1 MISVRG
7 VARAVA
13 KCLWG
18 MAALVSV
25 LMVSPQAW
33 GVELFSASLKNG
45 DYGTG
50 TTKDTMAPN
59 LGGSPHVLGIVNSA
73 DGVTFTSTDLNNR
86 GNAVI
91 YWQPG
96 AAVNSFRQHGTIS
109 FRMKGDQSMFS
120 SMTAWGHLWGENYG
134 WNQWN
139 NGQGSFSS
147 AVSLVPNGTGP
158 EDDLMRIYMSAL
170 NNDAWY
176 FPGNTSNVTMDFGHW
191 HSIGFT
197 WGGPNYDY
205 EIWIDGEMKSGYD
218 LPAGVNLPWGMDAPQ
233 SGTNWGLGGLH
244 ERGNGAYSSAVGIT
258 YADLKVWDQ
267 WVEMGGTPEP
277 ATLSLLALGGI
288 GILVRRR
295 RK

>member
-109 FRMKGDQSMFS
+109 FRMRGDQTMFS

-139 NGQGSFSS
+139 
-147 AVSLVPNGTGP
+147 
-158 EDDLMRIYMSAL
+158 Y
-170 NNDAWY
+170 
-176 FPGNTSNVTMDFGHW
+176 
-191 HSIGFT
+191 
-197 WGGPNYDY
+197 
-205 EIWIDGEMKSGYD
+205 
-218 LPAGVNLPWGMDAPQ
+218 
-233 SGTNWGLGGLH
+233 
-244 ERGNGAYSSAVGIT
+244 
-258 YADLKVWDQ
+258 
-267 WVEMGGTPEP
+267 
-277 ATLSLLALGGI
+277 
-288 GILVRRR
+288 
-295 RK
+295 